1 MKSRISLNHRGL
13 PSYIALSKK
22 TSLVLSKTYD
32 VICDSWSLQYGLIA
46 LYIKVTFKEN
56 QYLSTVCHTIY
67 YTSYEP
73 QANERRSC
81 YNPSILAI
89 DEGKK
94 TLAYTFVR
102 QKTESNRFVCTSHS
116 VLKPRNNIT

>member
-46 LYIKVTFKEN
+46 LYIKVTFTEN

-94 TLAYTFVR
+94 HWLILLYVRKQNLTDLFVPVILYLNLE
-102 QKTESNRFVCTSHS
+102 T
-116 VLKPRNNIT
+116 I

>member
-94 TLAYTFVR
+94 KHWLILLYVRKQNLTDLFVPVILYLNLE
-102 QKTESNRFVCTSHS
+102 T
-116 VLKPRNNIT
+116 I